1 MRVFVFLTK
10 YDIGDNAWIL
20 IKGKPCRCSVKRI
33 IANLSDAEEL
43 SIRYYVKPNGFQ
55 TSFNVGEE
63 EISPTKEELLDNI
76 NIK

>member
-1 MRVFVFLTK
+1 MIAYISTK
-10 YDIGDNAWIL
+10 YDIGNNAWIL

-33 IANLSDAEEL
+33 IAVMSDAGL

>member
-1 MRVFVFLTK
+1 MEVLIATK

-33 IANLSDAEEL
+33 VADILDAGLSA
-43 SIRYYVKPNGFQ
+43 RYYVKPNGFQ